1 LSLIVVGSALILLNF
16 SGFLSQLIMLFE
28 QSAKNEINEF
38 QTYGIETTTIKGI
51 NLLLGIMVLLRLNYF
66 TKKIESL
73 IING

>member
-1 LSLIVVGSALILLNF
+1 
-16 SGFLSQLIMLFE
+16 MLFE